1 MTDHCDA
8 IKVVL
13 EKGRVGETYNIGG
26 ESEMTN
32 LDVVSKICEILDRIQ
47 PRKNGLSYSDLITYV
62 KDRPGHD
69 RRYAID
75 IRKIKKELN
84 WAPTRDFDSG
94 LESTIFWYLNNME
107 WVDRVR
113 SGEYLQWIDKQYG

>member
-1 MTDHCDA
+1 
-8 IKVVL
+8 
-13 EKGRVGETYNIGG
+13 
-26 ESEMTN
+26 MTN
-32 LDVVSKICEILDRIQ
+32 LDVVAKICEVLDHIQ
-47 PRKNGLSYSDLITYV
+47 PRKNGLRYSDLITYV

-84 WAPTRDFDSG
+84 WAPTCDFVSG
-94 LESTIFWYLNNME
+94 LESTISWYLNNMQ

-113 SGEYLQWIDKQYG
+113 SGEYMQWIDKQYG